1 MKVLFRSHY
10 LGECFEWIDSN
21 PKHSDAII
29 EKNVFTGLFEVLGV
43 S

>member
-21 PKHSDAII
+21 PKHVDAII
-29 EKNVFTGLFEVLGV
+29 EKHVFNGLFYVWGV